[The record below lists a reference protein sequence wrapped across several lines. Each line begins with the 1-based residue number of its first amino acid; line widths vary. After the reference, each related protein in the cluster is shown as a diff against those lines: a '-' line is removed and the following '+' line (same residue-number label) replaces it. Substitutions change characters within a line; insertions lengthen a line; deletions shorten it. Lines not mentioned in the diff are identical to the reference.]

1 MEQRD
6 RPDGIELT
14 SQMIEAGEFALSCAD
29 DWSLSSAQTVEAV
42 YRAMWHS
49 TSESTLGLCGQSRR
63 VLHPEDGCQSKT
75 GLATSLVNHGVKSR
89 THEDGL

>member
-49 TSESTLGLCGQSRR
+49 TS
-63 VLHPEDGCQSKT
+63 
-75 GLATSLVNHGVKSR
+75 
-89 THEDGL
+89 